1 MCFVVVG
8 EIIRMFNLLKS
19 GIKILCAVVSFFAM
33 MIMLGLLTA
42 EHYFPDAT
50 LNQIVFHALY
60 IDREQLSYY
69 LLEIAGAFF
78 ISLLL
83 AVMVYK
89 RLYFMFLVF
98 AMFYY
103 MSGNPLKVS
112 DIEVDKKISLGK
124 QMRLSLEWSLLYEK
138 YYKISALKEPE
149 NKKNII
155 VIFAESMEDNFADE
169 KYFGENLIPNLTKL
183 KKEGVSFTGYKS
195 INGTNWTLASNV
207 ATFCGV
213 PIRTQ
218 LRDRL
223 GPDTKKFLP
232 NAICLPD
239 MLHELGYYNVFST
252 GTYLS
257 FVGTDVFVKEHHF
270 DEVYGRDELIEQN
283 YADKKDIGMEEYG
296 INDAKLLEYARQK
309 IGELVTKNKPFFF
322 SLQTTDTHFPHG
334 YVQPFCEVKY
344 GDTSD
349 AIKCSDKI
357 IYDFVKWCQNQDF
370 YANTI
375 IVIVGDHLM
384 MSASD
389 LAEKTENYP
398 HREIYN
404 VILSQD
410 VKPQIINKPYA
421 MFDWAA
427 TIADKTGITDG
438 VNLGLGVSLLSDK
451 PTLVQ
456 SKGEKS
462 LEESILKNSV
472 KYNKLLGIW
481 D

>member
-1 MCFVVVG
+1 
-8 EIIRMFNLLKS
+8 MFNFFKS
-19 GIKILCAVVSFFAM
+19 GIKAVCAIASFFAV
-33 MIMLGLLTA
+33 MIMLILLTA

-69 LLEIAGAFF
+69 PLEIAGAFF

-89 RLYFMFLVF
+89 RLYCLLLVF
-98 AMFYY
+98 ALFYY
-103 MSGNPLKVS
+103 VSGNPLKVS

-155 VIFAESMEDNFADE
+155 VIFAESMEDNFFDE
-169 KYFGENLIPNLTKL
+169 KYFGENLIPNLSEL
-183 KKEGVSFTGYKS
+183 KKDGLSFSGYTP

-213 PIRTQ
+213 PIRMQ

-223 GPDTKKFLP
+223 GPKTEKFLP
-232 NAICLPD
+232 NAVCLPD
-239 MLHELGYYNVFST
+239 MLHNLGYHNVFLT

-257 FVGTDVFVKEHHF
+257 FVGTDIFVKEHHF
-270 DEVYGRDELIEQN
+270 DETYGRDELIEQN
-283 YADKKDIGMEEYG
+283 YAAPDDVGMEEYG
-296 INDAKLLEYARQK
+296 INDAKLLELAKQK
-309 IGELVTKNKPFFF
+309 IGELTAENEPFFL

-344 GDTSD
+344 GNTSD

-384 MSASD
+384 MSSSD

-398 HREIYN
+398 KREIYN
-404 VILSQD
+404 VILSAD
-410 VKPQIINKPYA
+410 TKPQIIVKPYA

-427 TIADKTGITDG
+427 TIADKAGIISG
-438 VNLGLGVSLLSDK
+438 NNLGLGVSLLSDK
-451 PTLVQ
+451 QTLVQ
-456 SKGEKS
+456 QKGERS
-462 LEESILKNSV
+462 LEEDVLKNSV

-481 D
+481 N